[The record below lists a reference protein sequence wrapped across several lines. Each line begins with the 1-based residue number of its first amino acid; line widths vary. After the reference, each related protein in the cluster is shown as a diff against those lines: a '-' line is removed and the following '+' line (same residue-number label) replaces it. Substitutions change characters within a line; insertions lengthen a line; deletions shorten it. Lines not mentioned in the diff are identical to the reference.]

1 MQEKTAYTGI
11 MYLTR
16 ARILSGED
24 RDKLVK
30 VSWGG
35 VKKLELRP
43 EDCKLLVAAMT
54 IQHTLAT
61 HGWPGSIHSHKVYDA
76 RLIA

>member
-43 EDCKLLVAAMT
+43 EDCRLPEP
-54 IQHTLAT
+54 
-61 HGWPGSIHSHKVYDA
+61 GWNCCCSWISTGSVVGPDA
-76 RLIA
+76 LPAVNCRKA